1 MARPASELTL
11 AIWGLCESNP
21 DITHAQAQVLL
32 KQQGFEVVA
41 KPEMSDDLKSW
52 REQGKALNIADKGDY
67 INCRIE
73 NEEYVY
79 DKDAFDKLVTATG
92 LSKARGQKVL
102 QEIML
107 RTAFDAE
114 ANNFNVVKYNWRKR
128 SNDRKPTASRKPT
141 VRPKRTAAKTTTVVT
156 NGAPRPKHAP
166 KTRSKTATPAKP
178 VVVATGGFTPTTAL
192 EYVNGNGGLT
202 KVKGRVSE
210 IDSEVKALEAKLAE
224 LRAEQEQ
231 HTNAMNVLADF
242 QKAVREAA

>member
-1 MARPASELTL
+1 MARPASELTQ
-11 AIWGLCESNP
+11 AIWALCESNP

-52 REQGKALNIADKGDY
+52 REQGKALNMADKGDY

-79 DKDAFDKLVTATG
+79 DKDSFEKLVTTTG
-92 LSKARGQKVL
+92 LNKARGQKVL

-141 VRPKRTAAKTTTVVT
+141 AKPKRTAARTAAATTGT
-156 NGAPRPKHAP
+156 PRPKHARKQLVASSP
-166 KTRSKTATPAKP
+166 KSVPT
-178 VVVATGGFTPTTAL
+178 TGDFTPTTAL
-192 EYVNGNGGLT
+192 EYVNANGGVT
-202 KVKGRVSE
+202 KLKGRVSQ
-210 IDSEVKALEAKLAE
+210 IDTELKALEAKLAE
-224 LRAEQEQ
+224 LRAEQTR
-231 HTNAMNVLADF
+231 HTSAMNVLADF